1 MNMNM
6 DFDIN
11 DCLHV
16 VSPLTN
22 KHRYS
27 TEQEKQIELRAYKRE
42 AKKIVRDFKYN
53 IIMPDIFNKIKQ
65 ADTCDK
71 VANLLTRC
79 RLAS

>member
-1 MNMNM
+1 MNM
-6 DFDIN
+6 DFNIN
-11 DCLHV
+11 NCLHV
-16 VSPLTN
+16 VSPLN
-22 KHRYS
+22 ERSYM
-27 TEQEKQIELRAYKRE
+27 TEQEKRNELNTYKRE
-42 AKKIVRDFKYN
+42 AKKIAKDFKYN

>member
-1 MNMNM
+1 MNIN
-6 DFDIN
+6 FDIN

-16 VSPLTN
+16 VSPLN
-22 KHRYS
+22 KRPYL
-27 TEQEKQIELRAYKRE
+27 TEQEKQNELKAYKRE
-42 AKKIVRDFKYN
+42 AKKIAKDFKYN

-71 VANLLTRC
+71 VANILARC

>member
-1 MNMNM
+1 MNM
-6 DFDIN
+6 DFNIN

-16 VSPLTN
+16 VNPLN
-22 KHRYS
+22 ERSYM
-27 TEQEKQIELRAYKRE
+27 TEQEKRNELKTYKRE

-53 IIMPDIFNKIKQ
+53 LIMPDIFNKIKQ

>member
-1 MNMNM
+1 MNI
-6 DFDIN
+6 DFNIN
-11 DCLHV
+11 GCLHI
-16 VSPLTN
+16 VSPLN
-22 KHRYS
+22 ECSYL
-27 TEQEKQIELRAYKRE
+27 TEQERQKELNTYKRE

-53 IIMPDIFNKIKQ
+53 TIMPDIFNKIKQ